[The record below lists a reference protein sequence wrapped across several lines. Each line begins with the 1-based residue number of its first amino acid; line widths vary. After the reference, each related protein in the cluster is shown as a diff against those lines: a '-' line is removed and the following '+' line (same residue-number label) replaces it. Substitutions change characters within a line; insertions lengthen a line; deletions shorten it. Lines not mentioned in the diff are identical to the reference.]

1 MDAAKEVGGEAIV
14 AGGEA
19 TAVLEPAEHALDSV
33 AALVEGLAKATFP
46 KPVGLRRDVR
56 DSALA
61 FDQVADAV
69 GVVCAVGVDDAALR
83 QIDKQLF
90 RCAAVCRL
98 TRCQVEGEWSA
109 VAVGDGVDLGVAT
122 APADADRLDVSPP
135 LPPAAERCAFTCVL
149 SISTSVGGPPAAAS
163 ASKTS
168 PQTPLAAQR
177 TFRL

>member
-1 MDAAKEVGGEAIV
+1 VDAAKEVGGEPIV
-14 AGGEA
+14 AGREA
-19 TAVLEPAEHALDSV
+19 TAVLEPAEHALDRIAPFV
-33 AALVEGLAKATFP
+33 EDLAEAAFPEAVEFG
-46 KPVGLRRDVR
+46 RYVR
-56 DSALA
+56 NRALA
-61 FDQVADAV
+61 LDQVANTVSVVGAV
-69 GVVCAVGVDDAALR
+69 GMDDTPLGQAGQQHLGRVAV
-83 QIDKQLF
+83 
-90 RCAAVCRL
+90 RCVA
-98 TRCQVEGEWSA
+98 RCQVEGEWSA
-109 VAVGDGVDLGVAT
+109 VSIGDGVDLGVAT